1 MLQTFFRDNPQSKPL
16 ITRKAAIGFILL
28 AIIVF
33 PTAYLTWTPQVIVSD
48 AIKTPIIQ
56 QEHKDN
62 SITQKTI
69 YRHPI
74 IQLATR
80 FDMALVVTGIIEAFT
95 LICYLALKRVEPY
108 VIAWE
113 KSEREIMQGKS
124 Q

>member
-1 MLQTFFRDNPQSKPL
+1 MIGT

-33 PTAYLTWTPQVIVSD
+33 PTAYLTWTPPVIVSD

-56 QEHKDN
+56 QEHMDN
-62 SITQKTI
+62 SVTQKTV
-69 YRHPI
+69 YRPPV
-74 IQLATR
+74 IQLTTP
-80 FDMALVVTGIIEAFT
+80 FDMAAVVTGIIEAFT
-95 LICYLALKRVEPY
+95 LICYLALKRVEPH

-113 KSEREIMQGKS
+113 KTEREIMQGKS